1 MGRTVAII
9 QGRMGSSR
17 LPGKIL
23 MDIAGQPMLMR
34 VVERVRQAKTVDEVV
49 FATTTEASDDPVA
62 EFCQAHAIAL
72 WRGSLPDVLD
82 RFYQA
87 ARHYQAETIVR
98 VTADCPLLDPGLV
111 DEVVALFRS
120 RGADFTCN
128 RLPPPY
134 QRTYPIGLDCEVCT
148 FAALERAWRE
158 ATAPFEREHVM
169 PYLYEVEGRFKVEV
183 LEYKV
188 NYGSLRWTVDTG
200 QDIEL
205 VRQIYTR
212 LAGNDRFTWL
222 DVLAIFE
229 REPDLAN
236 INAQVVHR
244 TMYHSDERF
253 RKSST
258 NK

>member
-1 MGRTVAII
+1 MERTVAII

-23 MDIAGQPMLMR
+23 LDITGQPMLMR
-34 VVERVRQAKTVDEVV
+34 VVDRVRRAKTVDEVV

-87 ARHYQAETIVR
+87 ARHYRAETIVR
-98 VTADCPLLDPGLV
+98 ITADCPLLDPGLV
-111 DEVVALFRS
+111 DETVALFRS
-120 RGADFTCN
+120 SGADFAAN

-148 FAALERAWRE
+148 FTALESAWRE

-169 PYLYEVEGRFKVEV
+169 PYLYEVEGRFKVAV
-183 LEYKV
+183 LDYKV
-188 NYGSLRWTVDTG
+188 NYGSLRWTVDTE
-200 QDIEL
+200 QDLEL
-205 VRQIYTR
+205 IRQIYQR
-212 LAGNDRFTWL
+212 LSGNANFTWL

-229 REPDLAN
+229 REPELAKL
-236 INAQVVHR
+236 NAQVKHR
-244 TMYHSDERF
+244 TMYHVDQRF
-253 RKSST
+253 GKDT
-258 NK
+258 TK